1 LYHSEL
7 IDVEAGAKLRAA
19 DLLPWLRKIDRLIV
33 LAAGF
38 NDKMGE
44 SDLKQ
49 QLADMSDMYRIVSG
63 EAAPQDVKG
72 ESSDTAAVRESADET
87 MRSGL
92 SKNLRDALGRLST
105 EKEATAMSEQLADRL
120 ELESA
125 HMEDSVEFSLDPP
138 AEAEEWSEGVEDLKN
153 ATPETLYRL
162 LGLDEP
168 HIPGFNKYIVE
179 DVEAGGEAKEFHMR
193 WHQLV
198 GTVKLLERAL
208 TSDPVLLMDDV
219 GLGKTT
225 QVLAMFTML
234 TYYRTYH
241 KTNGRYPSG
250 NWGEQ
255 SGRDSGLGKGN

>member
-1 LYHSEL
+1 M
-7 IDVEAGAKLRAA
+7 EAGAKLRAA
-19 DLLPWLRKIDRLIV
+19 DLLPWLKKIDRLIV

-38 NDKMGE
+38 NDKIGE

-105 EKEATAMSEQLADRL
+105 EKEATAMSEQLAGRL

-125 HMEDSVEFSLDPP
+125 HMEDTVEFSLDPP
-138 AEAEEWSEGVEDLKN
+138 AEAEEWSEGVEDLKK
-153 ATPETLYRL
+153 ATPETLYGL
-162 LGLDEP
+162 LGLDKP
-168 HIPGFNKYIVE
+168 HIPGFNEYIVE
-179 DVEAGGEAKEFHMR
+179 DLEAGGEAKEFNMR

-208 TSDPVLLMDDV
+208 TSDPALLMDDV

-225 QVLAMFTML
+225 QVLAMFAML
-234 TYYRTYH
+234 EYYRKYH
-241 KTNGRYPSG
+241 ELHRRYPPG
-250 NWGEQ
+250 NWGERNIWN
-255 SGRDSGLGKGN
+255 GLDLGKGN

>member
-1 LYHSEL
+1 
-7 IDVEAGAKLRAA
+7 
-19 DLLPWLRKIDRLIV
+19 
-33 LAAGF
+33 
-38 NDKMGE
+38 
-44 SDLKQ
+44 
-49 QLADMSDMYRIVSG
+49 
-63 EAAPQDVKG
+63 
-72 ESSDTAAVRESADET
+72 
-87 MRSGL
+87 
-92 SKNLRDALGRLST
+92 LGRLST

-225 QVLAMFTML
+225 QVLAMFAML
-234 TYYRTYH
+234 EYYRKYH
-241 KTNGRYPSG
+241 ELHMRYPSG
-250 NWGEQ
+250 NWGE
-255 SGRDSGLGKGN
+255 RNI